1 MLAMPW
7 SQTELLQALKAAAEP
22 TRLRLLAI
30 LSEGEL
36 TVGEI
41 TRILDQSQPR
51 VSRHLK
57 LLCEAGLLARF
68 REQHWVF
75 YRVPIKGEGARL
87 ARRVLEMLAPDDD
100 RMLLDRQ
107 RTEGV
112 KSDRAEAASG
122 VLDNISQIWPTAQV
136 SEDNETRINACILSA
151 LEGVEIGDL
160 LDIGTGT
167 GRMLTLLGDRADQA
181 IGIDISSE
189 MLLVARTR
197 LHEAGL
203 NHCMV
208 RHGNMYKQP
217 FANFSFDTVTI
228 DQVLSQADNPG
239 LVLGE
244 AARILRPGGILLVID
259 FARIAGESGATQLAG
274 ISERSIKSSL
284 QQIGL
289 RRTRVNRLD
298 VVPQDVLVLY
308 ASRPAVVGTA
318 VA

>member
-1 MLAMPW
+1 MPW
-7 SQTELLQALKAAAEP
+7 SQTELLQALKATAEP

-41 TRILDQSQPR
+41 TSILDQSQPR

-57 LLCEAGLLARF
+57 LLCEAGLLTRF

-87 ARRVLEMLAPDDD
+87 VRRVLEMLAPDDD

-107 RTEGV
+107 CTEEV

-122 VLDNISQIWPTAQV
+122 VLDNISQIWPTAQL
-136 SEDNETRINACILSA
+136 SEEHETRINDCILSE
-151 LEGVEIGDL
+151 LEGVDVGDL

-167 GRMLTLLGDRADQA
+167 GRMLTLLGNRADQA

-203 NHCMV
+203 KHCMV
-208 RHGNMYKQP
+208 RHGNMYRQP
-217 FANFSFDTVTI
+217 FANHSFDTVTI
-228 DQVLSQADNPG
+228 DQVLSQADNPE
-239 LVLGE
+239 LVLSE
-244 AARILRPGGILLVID
+244 AARILRPGGILLVVD
-259 FARIAGESGATQLAG
+259 FAQTTGKKGATQLAG
-274 ISERSIKSSL
+274 ISERSIKRSL

-289 RRTRVNRLD
+289 RRARVHRIDL
-298 VVPQDVLVLY
+298 VPQDVLVIN
-308 ASRPAVVGTA
+308 ASRPTEVGSA

>member
-1 MLAMPW
+1 MLW

-57 LLCEAGLLARF
+57 LLCEAGLLTRF

-107 RTEGV
+107 RTEEV

-122 VLDNISQIWPTAQV
+122 VLDNISQIWPTAQL
-136 SEDNETRINACILSA
+136 SEENATRINDCILSE
-151 LEGVEIGDL
+151 LDGVDVGDL

-197 LHEAGL
+197 LHQAGL

-217 FANFSFDTVTI
+217 FANCSFDTVTI
-228 DQVLSQADNPG
+228 DQVLSQADNPE
-239 LVLGE
+239 LVLAE

-259 FARIAGESGATQLAG
+259 FAQVIGESGATQLAG
-274 ISERSIKSSL
+274 ISERSIKRSL

-289 RRTRVNRLD
+289 RRARVHRIDL
-298 VVPQDVLVLY
+298 VPQDVLVFY
-308 ASRPAVVGTA
+308 ASRPAEVGSA

>member
-1 MLAMPW
+1 MLAMSW
-7 SQTELLQALKAAAEP
+7 SQTDLLQALKAVAEP

-57 LLCEAGLLARF
+57 LLCEAGLLVRF

-75 YRVPIKGEGARL
+75 YRVPIKGDGARL
-87 ARRVLEMLAPDDD
+87 ARRVLEMLVADDD
-100 RMLLDRQ
+100 QLLLDRQ
-107 RTEGV
+107 RTEDV

-122 VLDNISQIWPTAQV
+122 VLDNISKIWPTAQV
-136 SEDNETRINACILSA
+136 SEENKTRINACILSA
-151 LEGVEIGDL
+151 LKGVDIGDL

-203 NHCMV
+203 SHCMV
-208 RHGNMYKQP
+208 RHENMYKQS
-217 FANFSFDTVTI
+217 FANSSFDTVTI
-228 DQVLSQADNPG
+228 DQVLSQADNPE

-244 AARILRPGGILLVID
+244 AARILRPGGILLVVD
-259 FARIAGESGATQLAG
+259 FARIAGDGEATQLAG
-274 ISERSIKSSL
+274 ITEQAIKNSL
-284 QQIGL
+284 QRIGL
-289 RRTRVNRLD
+289 RRARVHRIELA
-298 VVPQDVLVLY
+298 PQDVLVLH
-308 ASRPAVVGTA
+308 ASRPAEIGSA